1 MRRFNSKQLVWCAL
15 VAAPAM
21 ASGSY
26 SAVIESHLGL
36 ASSIPESCALCHT
49 NGQTGVGTV
58 NTPFGKSAKA
68 KGLVAGNDAKLK
80 QVLDAMA
87 ADRTDS
93 DGDGVSDTDELK
105 ARTNPNVA
113 GTISPAET
121 LKYGCGAQAA
131 PGALGVGGL
140 LAWLLLRRRR

>member
-1 MRRFNSKQLVWCAL
+1 
-15 VAAPAM
+15 M
-21 ASGSY
+21 ASVSY
-26 SAVIESHLGL
+26 PSVIESHLGL
-36 ASSIPESCALCHT
+36 TSPVSESCALCHT
-49 NGQTGVGTV
+49 NGQTGAATV
-58 NTPFGKSAKA
+58 NTPFGKSARA

-105 ARTNPNVA
+105 ARTNPNAA

-140 LAWLLLRRRR
+140 LAWLLRRRRR